1 MRRCLQIGRFWFR
14 LILVG
19 FLNARKSA
27 AGGEDQAGLQ
37 AYSHC
42 PQRGGGDCQRKLFV
56 WISSH
61 FCIFELLFFCQVVEM
76 VKKESLVEE
85 AMQVVVEQELD
96 VEELPAILQVD
107 LL

>member
-1 MRRCLQIGRFWFR
+1 M
-14 LILVG
+14 
-19 FLNARKSA
+19 
-27 AGGEDQAGLQ
+27 
-37 AYSHC
+37 
-42 PQRGGGDCQRKLFV
+42 
-56 WISSH
+56 
-61 FCIFELLFFCQVVEM
+61 VEM

>member
-1 MRRCLQIGRFWFR
+1 
-14 LILVG
+14 
-19 FLNARKSA
+19 
-27 AGGEDQAGLQ
+27 
-37 AYSHC
+37 
-42 PQRGGGDCQRKLFV
+42 
-56 WISSH
+56 
-61 FCIFELLFFCQVVEM
+61 M